1 MNSPYSGY
9 RQLCLGKNGKLEIQ
23 TRRNLIRRK
32 QNGRIEKDSRKDT
45 ILLMGKKLLQPLQAG
60 PMTLKNRIMF
70 PPLTTGY
77 EERDGS
83 IGPRSLGFYER
94 LAKGGTAY
102 IVIGDVAPVRT
113 ASPTPML
120 YDDSQIPA
128 FKKLADTLHA
138 YDSRLALQIF
148 HPEYDVPGVGRLIM
162 GAGMARK
169 AAADAKAAGNEEEFQ
184 KQTEQAE
191 KLTKDA
197 YAKLRHEMQ
206 HFVDEVSTE
215 QLAQIRDSIAAC
227 AARAQKAGV
236 DAIEVHG
243 DRLLGSMCSKMLNHR
258 TDGYGGSLENRTRYA
273 LEVVAAIKEAAPALA
288 VEYKLPVITVN
299 KDGSLRGKG
308 GLEEEEVIAFA
319 KMLEQAGVDMI
330 QAAQANH
337 TGNMGDTI
345 PPMGDVPYN
354 WTLPVAKRVKEAV
367 NIPVATVGRVITVEA
382 GEQILENGE
391 ADVIGYGRSLLTD
404 PDIAVKTASG
414 ECIRECLNCNKGCV
428 DAIQNRRYISC
439 VLNAENGDE
448 TTISIK
454 PADTVKKIAVVGAGI
469 AGLEAARVAAKRG
482 HQVTIFEKD
491 DKIGGQIHLA
501 AVPPRKSEILRAVT
515 YYEKILPLL
524 KAELRLQT
532 TPEAWELN
540 QFDAVIAAVGAHN
553 MELPLPA
560 ENSRVVSSWDVLNGA
575 ETAGTCVVLGGGLVG
590 TETAEYLAAKGHKVI
605 IVEMMDKIAAGESAT
620 VMPLITKDFEAH
632 GVEQH
637 VNTKVKEIRDNVIYA
652 VNTKDNTEIAV
663 KADTIVNALGSKKNV
678 FDTDGITV
686 PVIYAGDCS
695 GERTADIAA
704 AVRSG
709 YHAANE
715 I

>member
-1 MNSPYSGY
+1 
-9 RQLCLGKNGKLEIQ
+9 
-23 TRRNLIRRK
+23 
-32 QNGRIEKDSRKDT
+32 
-45 ILLMGKKLLQPLQAG
+45 MGKKLLEPLQAG
-60 PMTLKNRIMF
+60 SMTLKNRIMF

-83 IGPRSLGFYER
+83 IGERSLGFYER
-94 LAKGGTAY
+94 LAKGGVAY

-128 FKKLADTLHA
+128 FRRLADALHA
-138 YDSRLALQIF
+138 HDSRLALQIF

-162 GAGMARK
+162 GAGAARK
-169 AAADAKAAGNEEEFQ
+169 AAAEAKAAGNEEEFE
-184 KQTEQAE
+184 KQTQQAE
-191 KLTKDA
+191 KMTKDA
-197 YAKLRHEMQ
+197 YAKLRYEMQ
-206 HFVDEVSTE
+206 HFATEATTE
-215 QLAQIRDSIAAC
+215 QLAKIRESIAQC
-227 AARAQKAGV
+227 AARAQKAGA

-243 DRLLGSMCSKMLNHR
+243 DRLLGSMCSEMLNHR
-258 TDGYGGSLENRTRYA
+258 TDEYGGSLENRARYA
-273 LEVVAAIKEAAPALA
+273 LEVVAAIKKAAPALA
-288 VEYKLPVITVN
+288 VEYKLPIITVN
-299 KDGSLRGKG
+299 QDGSLRGKG
-308 GLEEEEVIAFA
+308 GLLEDDAVAFA
-319 KMLEQAGVDMI
+319 KMLEEAGVDMI

-354 WTLPVAKRVKEAV
+354 WTLPAAKRIKNAV

-391 ADVIGYGRSLLTD
+391 ADMIGYGRSLLTD
-404 PDIAVKTASG
+404 PDIAVKTAAG

-448 TTISIK
+448 TTVCIR
-454 PADTVKKIAVVGAGI
+454 PAETVKKVAIAGAGI

-482 HQVTIFEKD
+482 HQVTVFEKD

-515 YYEKILPLL
+515 YYEKILPSLDIEL
-524 KAELRLQT
+524 KLNTEPSAG
-532 TPEAWELN
+532 ELN
-540 QFDAVIAAVGAHN
+540 QYDAVLVAAGAHN
-553 MELPLPA
+553 MELPVPV
-560 ENSRVVSSWDVLNGA
+560 ENSNVVSSWDVLKGA
-575 ETAGTCVVLGGGLVG
+575 GVTGTCAVLGGGLVG
-590 TETAEYLAAKGHKVI
+590 TETAEYLAAQGCKTVI
-605 IVEMMDKIAAGESAT
+605 IEMMDKIAAGESAT
-620 VMPLITKDFEAH
+620 VMPLITKDFEKH

-637 VNTKVKEIRDNVIYA
+637 VNTRVKEIRDNVIYA
-652 VNTKDNTEIAV
+652 ENTKDHTEITIH
-663 KADTIVNALGSKKNV
+663 ADTIVNALGSKKNE
-678 FDTDGITV
+678 FDVSGITV
-686 PVIYAGDCS
+686 PVTYIGDCS

-709 YHAANE
+709 YHAANAL
-715 I
+715 

>member
-1 MNSPYSGY
+1 
-9 RQLCLGKNGKLEIQ
+9 
-23 TRRNLIRRK
+23 
-32 QNGRIEKDSRKDT
+32 
-45 ILLMGKKLLQPLQAG
+45 MGKKLLEPLQAG
-60 PMTLKNRIMF
+60 SMTLKNRIMF

-83 IGPRSLGFYER
+83 IGERSLGFYER
-94 LAKGGTAY
+94 LAKGGVAY

-128 FKKLADTLHA
+128 FRRLADALHA
-138 YDSRLALQIF
+138 HDSRLALQIF

-162 GAGMARK
+162 GAGAARK
-169 AAADAKAAGNEEEFQ
+169 AAAEAKAAGNEEEFE
-184 KQTEQAE
+184 KQTQQAE
-191 KLTKDA
+191 KMTKDA
-197 YAKLRHEMQ
+197 YARLRYEMQ
-206 HFVDEVSTE
+206 HFATEATTE
-215 QLAQIRDSIAAC
+215 QLAKIRESIAQC
-227 AARAQKAGV
+227 AARAQKAGA

-243 DRLLGSMCSKMLNHR
+243 DRLLGSMCSEMLNHR
-258 TDGYGGSLENRTRYA
+258 TDEYGGSLENRARYA
-273 LEVVAAIKEAAPALA
+273 LEVVAAIKKAAPALA
-288 VEYKLPVITVN
+288 VEYKLPIITVN
-299 KDGSLRGKG
+299 QDGSLRGKG
-308 GLEEEEVIAFA
+308 GLLEDDAVAFA
-319 KMLEQAGVDMI
+319 KMLEEAGVDMI

-354 WTLPVAKRVKEAV
+354 WTLPAAKRIKNTV

-391 ADVIGYGRSLLTD
+391 ADMIGYGRSLLTD
-404 PDIAVKTASG
+404 PDIAVKTAAG

-448 TTISIK
+448 TTVCIR
-454 PADTVKKIAVVGAGI
+454 PAETVKKVAIAGAGI

-482 HQVTIFEKD
+482 HQVTVFEKD

-515 YYEKILPLL
+515 YYEKILPSLDIEL
-524 KAELRLQT
+524 KLNTEPSAG
-532 TPEAWELN
+532 ELN
-540 QFDAVIAAVGAHN
+540 QYDAVLVAAGAHN
-553 MELPLPA
+553 MELPVPV
-560 ENSRVVSSWDVLNGA
+560 ENSNVVSSWDVLKGA
-575 ETAGTCVVLGGGLVG
+575 GVTGTCAVLGGGLVG
-590 TETAEYLAAKGHKVI
+590 TETAEYLAAQGCKTVI
-605 IVEMMDKIAAGESAT
+605 IEMMDKIAAGESAT
-620 VMPLITKDFEAH
+620 VMPLITKDFEKH

-637 VNTKVKEIRDNVIYA
+637 VNTRVKEIRDNVIYA
-652 VNTKDNTEIAV
+652 ENTKDHTEITIH
-663 KADTIVNALGSKKNV
+663 ADTIVNALGSKKNE
-678 FDTDGITV
+678 FDVSGITV
-686 PVIYAGDCS
+686 PVTYIGDCS

-709 YHAANE
+709 YHAANAL
-715 I
+715 